1 MIIGVTGV
9 PVPDQEKA
17 KKFYTEVLG
26 FQLKH
31 DMPLGNPEGD
41 RWLTVVSPERPD
53 GVELLLEPNR
63 NPVSSAFQ
71 EGLME
76 QGLPAIIFNVDDVQ
90 AEYERLSALGVAFT
104 MEPTDIGVAIMA
116 IFNDTCG
123 NLIQIMQ
130 QRVGGAK
137 ALGVIRWAARNVVG
151 RLAPALS
158 QQP

>member
-9 PVPDQEKA
+9 PVDDQEKA
-17 KKFYTEVLG
+17 MKFYTETLG
-26 FQLKH
+26 FRVKY

-63 NPVSSAFQ
+63 NPVTLAYQ

-76 QGLPAIIFNVDDVQ
+76 QGYPAIILTVDDIH
-90 AEYERLSALGVAFT
+90 AEHERLVELGVEFT
-104 MEPTDIGVAIMA
+104 MPPGDIGMVFMA

-130 QRVGGAK
+130 EKSG
-137 ALGVIRWAARNVVG
+137 
-151 RLAPALS
+151 
-158 QQP
+158 

>member
-9 PVPDQEKA
+9 VVDDQAKA
-17 KKFYTEVLG
+17 HKFYTETLG
-26 FQLKH
+26 FQVKY

-63 NPVSSAFQ
+63 NPISLAFQ
-71 EGLME
+71 KGLME
-76 QGLPAIIFNVDDVQ
+76 QGLPAIIFNVDDAQ
-90 AEYERLSALGVAFT
+90 AEYERLSALGVEFT
-104 MEPTDIGVAIMA
+104 MPPGDIGHVIMA

-130 QRVGGAK
+130 VKG
-137 ALGVIRWAARNVVG
+137 
-151 RLAPALS
+151 
-158 QQP
+158 